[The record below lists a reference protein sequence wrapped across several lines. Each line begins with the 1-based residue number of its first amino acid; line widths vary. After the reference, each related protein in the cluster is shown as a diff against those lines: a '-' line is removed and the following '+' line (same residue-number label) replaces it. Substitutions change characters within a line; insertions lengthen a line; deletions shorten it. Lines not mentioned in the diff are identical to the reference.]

1 MQVATAKL
9 SSRNQM
15 VLPKLV
21 REALGVK
28 AGDVLL
34 LIIKDGEVKLYAKPN
49 NLTDYMQGLGQEV
62 WAQLGGADRYL
73 RQERESWG

>member
-1 MQVATAKL
+1 MATAKL